1 MVPVRSVHPQP
12 HAERGRRSPAAAPAR
27 SPSANADPAPL
38 DRAVAPE
45 PAQDEL
51 DGVLQRAVRERAQTL
66 PGPLLQRKIGF
77 ETELMVPSF
86 GPYHGKLTYKN
97 VGAVSDEVASFLD
110 GGVPY
115 GTDIGGKGQSIRLD
129 SDHSD
134 KISRK
139 PIVEKLKT
147 MGYVKGNPKEPKT
160 KLEYVTH
167 AVDELAP
174 GSDDEFV
181 DLITDLQSK
190 LAATVKDAKSGAMHQ
205 LAAPAQPGFL
215 TGVPVADL
223 KAWLGPTDYA
233 QIRPLVQDFL
243 NNKTSDSVYLQATV
257 GIIPSGIRKFLGRTA
272 LPGGHVELDPPSAA
286 RRQVLDIVSI
296 AIADLEKHS
305 AFKKHKWVKSLGA
318 ASYESLMGILSLAYM
333 YLLGDTLHKT
343 SGGTN
348 STVKNAVPFL
358 IKHGPF
364 DLVKLA
370 GTSGLEDNPPP
381 QKLARKIGEIFKK
394 SKYLKPSY
402 WMESGKR
409 SAKGEGRIKRP
420 LEARTKKDS
429 LVKGDYVDVVES
441 FLLGSSKGGGVLA
454 VVGKELP
461 GMDALSRDS
470 GGVDIL
476 RESYGQMAI
485 PLEYRWIS
493 KQYKIAE
500 LDKAMYEIVGDV
512 RIANSVHL
520 EEEDQRKIAAAVRAA
535 PRAAAPPVTT

>member
-1 MVPVRSVHPQP
+1 V
-12 HAERGRRSPAAAPAR
+12 
-27 SPSANADPAPL
+27 PL
-38 DRAVAPE
+38 DRAVARE

-51 DGVLQRAVRERAQTL
+51 DGVLQRAVHERARTL
-66 PGPLLQRKIGF
+66 PGPLLQRMIGF

-86 GPYHGKLTYKN
+86 GPHHGKLDYKN
-97 VGAVSDEVASFLD
+97 IGDVTDEVASFLD
-110 GGVPY
+110 GGVEY
-115 GTDIGGKGQSIRLD
+115 GTDIGGKGQPIRID

-139 PIVEKLKT
+139 PIVDKLKT

-174 GSDDEFV
+174 GSNQKFV
-181 DLITDLQSK
+181 DLATDLKSK

-205 LAAPAQPGFL
+205 LAAPADAGFL

-223 KAWLGPTDYA
+223 KAWLGNKDYA

-257 GIIPSGIRKFLGRTA
+257 GIIPTGIRKFLRQSA
-272 LPGGHVELDPPSAA
+272 LPGGAVTLDPPSAA
-286 RRQVLDIVSI
+286 RRQVLDIVAT

-305 AFKKHKWVKSLGA
+305 AFKKHKWVKSLGP
-318 ASYESLMGILSLAYM
+318 ASYEALMGILSLAYM

-364 DLVKLA
+364 DLIDLA
-370 GTSGLEDNPPP
+370 GTKVLEDNPPP
-381 QKLARKIGEIFKK
+381 AKLARKIGEIFKK
-394 SKYLKPSY
+394 SKYLKPAY

-409 SAKGEGRIKRP
+409 SATREGRIKRP
-420 LEARTKKDS
+420 LEARTKKES
-429 LVKGDYVDVVES
+429 LIKGDYVDVVES
-441 FLLGSSKGGGVLA
+441 FLLGSSKGGGVSA

-461 GMDALSRDS
+461 GMDKLSRDS
-470 GGVDIL
+470 GGVDIA
-476 RESYGQMAI
+476 RESYWQTAI

-500 LDKAMYEIVGDV
+500 LDTAMYEIVNDV
-512 RIANSVHL
+512 RLANMVDL
-520 EEEDQRKIAAAVRAA
+520 DQADEDAVRAA
-535 PRAAAPPVTT
+535 VKAAPVASAPLVTT